1 MVLEEKLKNLPVAP
15 GVYLH
20 KDEAGKIIYVGKA
33 KNLRNRVRSYF
44 QSGRGHDRKTRELV
58 RRIRDL
64 EFIVT
69 DTEVEALVLESNLIK
84 QHKPRFNVLLKDD
97 KQYPHLKLT
106 INEPFPR
113 VMITRKIQRDGA
125 LYFGPFLPASLARRT
140 IDLINRTFQL
150 RTCDIEIDGRL
161 PRPCLEYHIKRCLGP
176 CVKGLCAPEEYT
188 EAVRDVRLLLE
199 GKNREL
205 ADTLEARMMQS
216 SEEMRF
222 EMAAKY
228 RDLRKTVLAIAEQQK
243 MATSPER
250 DVDIFGYYQ
259 EGPRLALQLFTMREG
274 KIVGRREFFWE
285 DLPED
290 NFDPSV
296 FLSEVLAQYY
306 STDYVPREIHV
317 PVDFEDRA
325 VLEKALSERRGRR
338 VRIHDPQ
345 RGEKRDLID
354 LVEKNAKLAF
364 EQRFRVLKPDMER
377 VLEELQEVLELPR
390 FPARIES
397 FDISHIQGAEN
408 VGGLVVCE
416 NGKMNRAEYRKF
428 KIKTVEGANDTAS
441 MNEVVFRRYRRLLDE
456 NKPLPDLVMI
466 DGGKGQLNAAAAA
479 MRELDLEAVPM
490 IGVVKPP
497 RRHNEVSHLLIKGRE
512 HEPVF
517 LDSHSP
523 VLRLIQLIRDETHRT
538 AVQYHRKRRELR
550 DFTSELTAIPGVG
563 DKRKTRLL
571 RNLGSIQRVANASV
585 IELTPFVGRKTA
597 EDIFEHFQRQRAL
610 AEGGQHANDNA
621 ETQRGDDDEANG
633 SEQPALAAR
642 VIDSESIETRLDDP
656 EGEASDLQPIRSVD
670 QLGQPLKPR
679 RRTRKRGERSTN
691 PHAVKREKLS
701 GSEEETEM
709 TNEALTNDE
718 GAALQDE

>member
-1 MVLEEKLKNLPVAP
+1 MTPILDDKLKNLPLSP

-20 KDEAGKIIYVGKA
+20 KDDAGKIIYVGKA

-44 QSGRGHDRKTRELV
+44 QSGRGHDHKTRELV
-58 RRIRDL
+58 RRIADL

-113 VMITRKIQRDGA
+113 VMITRKVNRDGA

-176 CVKGLCAPEEYT
+176 CVKGLCTLAEYQ

-205 ADTLEARMMQS
+205 ADQLEERMMQA

-228 RDLRKTVLAIAEQQK
+228 RDLRKTVMAIAEQQK
-243 MATSPER
+243 MATSPDR
-250 DVDIFGYYQ
+250 DVDIFGYYR
-259 EGPRLALQLFTMREG
+259 EGARLALQLFTMREG
-274 KIVGRREFFWE
+274 KVVGRREFFWE
-285 DLPED
+285 DLPEED
-290 NFDPSV
+290 FDPSV
-296 FLSEVLAQYY
+296 FLSEVLGQYY
-306 STDYVPREIHV
+306 STDYVPLEIHV
-317 PVDFEDRA
+317 PVDFADRE
-325 VLEKALSERRGRR
+325 VLETALTERRGRR

-345 RGEKRDLID
+345 RGEKREMID

-408 VGGLVVCE
+408 VAGMVVCE

-428 KIKTVEGANDTAS
+428 RIKTVEGSNDFAS
-441 MNEVVFRRYRRLLDE
+441 MREAVFRRYRRQLE
-456 NKPLPDLVMI
+456 EQKPLPDLVMI
-466 DGGKGQLNAAAAA
+466 DGGKGQLGAAASA
-479 MRELDLEAVPM
+479 MRELDLEAIPM

-497 RRHNEVSHLLIKGRE
+497 RRHNDISHLLLKGKE
-512 HEPVF
+512 HEPIF

-523 VLRLIQLIRDETHRT
+523 VLRLIQMIRDETHRT
-538 AVQYHRKRRELR
+538 AVSYHRKRRELR

-571 RNLGSIQRVANASV
+571 RNFGSIQRVSNASAA
-585 IELTPFVGRKTA
+585 ELSPFVGRKTA
-597 EDIFEHFQRQRAL
+597 EDIVEHFTRQRAL
-610 AEGGQHANDNA
+610 AESVQ
-621 ETQRGDDDEANG
+621 
-633 SEQPALAAR
+633 SEDAVHDSILESDA
-642 VIDSESIETRLDDP
+642 VIEQIETRLDDP
-656 EGEASDLQPIRSVD
+656 AGEAEDLQPIRSLD
-670 QLGQPLKPR
+670 HTGQLR
-679 RRTRKRGERSTN
+679 RKKNRTRKRGERSTN
-691 PHAVKREKLS
+691 PHAVKREK
-701 GSEEETEM
+701 
-709 TNEALTNDE
+709 
-718 GAALQDE
+718 

>member
-1 MVLEEKLKNLPVAP
+1 MTLEEKLQTLPTAP

-64 EFIVT
+64 EFIIT
-69 DTEVEALVLESNLIK
+69 DNEVEALVLESNLIK
-84 QHKPRFNVLLKDD
+84 QHKPRYNVLLKDD

-176 CVKGLCAPEEYT
+176 CVKGLCTPEEYG

-205 ADTLEARMMQS
+205 ADTLEERMTNA
-216 SEEMRF
+216 SEEMRY

-228 RDLRKTVLAIAEQQK
+228 RDLRKTVLALAEQQK
-243 MATSPER
+243 MATSPDR
-250 DVDIFGYYQ
+250 DVDIFGFYR
-259 EGPRLALQLFTMREG
+259 EGARLALQLFTMREG
-274 KIVGRREFFWE
+274 KVVGRREFFWE
-285 DLPED
+285 DLPEED
-290 NFDPSV
+290 FDASA

-317 PVDFEDRA
+317 PVDFSDRE

-338 VRIHDPQ
+338 VRILDPK

-377 VLEELQEVLELPR
+377 VLEEMQEVLELKR

-408 VGGLVVCE
+408 VAGMVVCE
-416 NGKMNRAEYRKF
+416 NGKMNRAEYRRF
-428 KIKTVEGANDTAS
+428 RIKTVEGANDTAS
-441 MNEVVFRRYRRLLDE
+441 MHEAVFRRYRRQLDE
-456 NKPLPDLVMI
+456 SKPLPDLVMI

-479 MRELDLEAVPM
+479 MRELDLEAIPM

-523 VLRLIQLIRDETHRT
+523 VLRLIQMIRDETHRT
-538 AVQYHRKRRELR
+538 AVSYHRKRRELR

-563 DKRKTRLL
+563 EKRRTQLL
-571 RNLGSIQRVANASV
+571 RNFGSIQRVAQASAA
-585 IELTPFVGRKTA
+585 ELSPFVGKRTA
-597 EDIFEHFQRQRAL
+597 HEIAEHFTRQRAL
-610 AEGGQHANDNA
+610 AEGGTRA
-621 ETQRGDDDEANG
+621 GDGE
-633 SEQPALAAR
+633 EMAAPSA
-642 VIDSESIETRLDDP
+642 VEDSEAVEPLDIETRLDDP
-656 EGEASDLQPIRSVD
+656 EGGAEDLQPIRSVD
-670 QLGQPLKPR
+670 HSGELRERK
-679 RRTRKRGERSTN
+679 RRTRKRGERSSN
-691 PHAVKREKLS
+691 PHGIRREKLS
-701 GSEEETEM
+701 PEE
-709 TNEALTNDE
+709 AD
-718 GAALQDE
+718 GAAKQSD